1 MRVQDGL
8 LPRRLMGEATLFERI
23 VRGDIP
29 SHPVARGE
37 GWYAFLDVF
46 PRRPGHTLVV
56 PERGV
61 PRLSDLDAEERRLLM
76 DGVAEAQRRL
86 SAVFGTED
94 FLVLIHD
101 GQGAG
106 QEVPHVHVH
115 VLPRTAGDG
124 GRSLPALWPE
134 AEGNRADDLALAAWS
149 EDLVKA

>member
-1 MRVQDGL
+1 
-8 LPRRLMGEATLFERI
+8 MGEATLFERI
-23 VRGDIP
+23 VRGNLP
-29 SHPVARGE
+29 SHPVARGQ

-61 PRLSDLDAEERRLLM
+61 PRLADLQPEERRSLM

-86 SAVFGTED
+86 SAVFNTED

-101 GQGAG
+101 GVGAG

-115 VLPRTAGDG
+115 VLPRTSGDG
-124 GRSLPALWPE
+124 GRSLPALWPD
-134 AEGNRADDLALAAWS
+134 AQGGRADDEALAAWS
-149 EDLVKA
+149 QDLVKA

>member
-1 MRVQDGL
+1 
-8 LPRRLMGEATLFERI
+8 MGEATLFERI
-23 VRGDIP
+23 VQGELP

-61 PRLSDLDAEERRLLM
+61 PRLADLRPEERRSLM

-86 SAVFGTED
+86 RAVFDTED
-94 FLVLIHD
+94 FLVLVHD
-101 GQGAG
+101 GAGAG

-115 VLPRTAGDG
+115 VLPRTAGAG

-134 AEGNRADDLALAAWS
+134 AQGGRADDGDLAAWS
-149 EDLVKA
+149 QDLVNA